1 MSKSYFPLNN
11 TFDPKFLIG
20 MKNRKI
26 PSYTLNE
33 LLIVLVIIGIL
44 VLLALP
50 ALMPLISR
58 TKATEAKL
66 QLKHLY
72 TLQRTE
78 FMMKSKYSSE
88 FTDIGFEHQKTI
100 DEGGNANYKIE
111 IIEASTSSFK
121 ARATALADFD
131 GDGIIN
137 VWEIDEN
144 QNLSEVIPD

>member
-1 MSKSYFPLNN
+1 MVKI
-11 TFDPKFLIG
+11 K
-20 MKNRKI
+20 KI
-26 PSYTLNE
+26 PAYTLNE

-50 ALMPLISR
+50 VLMPLISR
-58 TKATEAKL
+58 TKSTEAKL

-72 TLQRTE
+72 TLERTQ
-78 FMMKSKYSSE
+78 FMMTSKYSSDFAE
-88 FTDIGFEHQKTI
+88 IGFEHEKTI
-100 DEGGNANYKIE
+100 EEGGNANYLIE
-111 IIEASTSSFK
+111 IVEASPTSFK

-144 QNLSEVIPD
+144 QNLVEVTPD

>member
-1 MSKSYFPLNN
+1 MKS
-11 TFDPKFLIG
+11 
-20 MKNRKI
+20 RKI
-26 PSYTLNE
+26 PAYTLNE

-50 ALMPLISR
+50 VLMPLISR
-58 TKATEAKL
+58 TKSTEAKL
-66 QLKHLY
+66 QLKHIY

-78 FMMKSKYSSE
+78 FMMKSKYSMD
-88 FTDIGFEHQKTI
+88 FTEIGFEHEKTI
-100 DEGGNANYKIE
+100 DQGGNANYQIE
-111 IIEASTSSFK
+111 IVEASSNSFK

-144 QNLSEVIPD
+144 QNLVEVTPD

>member
-1 MSKSYFPLNN
+1 MKS
-11 TFDPKFLIG
+11 
-20 MKNRKI
+20 RKI

-78 FMMKSKYSSE
+78 FMMKSKYSTE
-88 FTDIGFEHQKTI
+88 FSDIGYEHQKTI
-100 DEGGNANYKIE
+100 EEGGNANYRVE
-111 IIEASTSSFK
+111 IIEASPTSFK

-137 VWEIDEN
+137 VWEIDED